1 MGAWGIGVYENDGA
15 GDFLAELRDAAAPR
29 EVLAYAVES
38 GLNEDYLEVDEG
50 TAALTAAAVIAAITT
65 GVAPQDEPTAAATV
79 AALSLS
85 ASDVAPLIPVAL
97 EALDRVAAED
107 SELAELWDEVDKGD
121 EWRATVDA
129 VRTQLTA

>member
-97 EALDRVAAED
+97 EALDRVAAKD